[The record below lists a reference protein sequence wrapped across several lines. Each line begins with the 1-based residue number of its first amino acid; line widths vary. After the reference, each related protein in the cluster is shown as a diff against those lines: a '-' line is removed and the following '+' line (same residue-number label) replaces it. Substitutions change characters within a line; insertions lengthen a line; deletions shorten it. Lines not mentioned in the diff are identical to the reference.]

1 MCGCARHQQVSA
13 TAGGGVSA
21 AIGAAAPQKCADK
34 LVRIRVMGCYREAE
48 CVCVGELGAMA
59 SRMLSSIRSVEH
71 PLANYVKLPY
81 KTASTRHSVVG
92 GHNDREEYLNV
103 DHLGRQGNGT

>member
-48 CVCVGELGAMA
+48 CVCGGIRGDGFADAELYPL
-59 SRMLSSIRSVEH
+59 SRTSLGQLRKIAIQNSFDPAFSRSR
-71 PLANYVKLPY
+71 AQ
-81 KTASTRHSVVG
+81 R
-92 GHNDREEYLNV
+92 
-103 DHLGRQGNGT
+103 